1 MFSPAWAVACM
12 YVNVHLVP
20 IFFSAGGVNAW
31 AGVLSYFKYSVRYKT
46 LKMHFKAN
54 TYATRAFWE

>member
-12 YVNVHLVP
+12 YVNVHLAP

-31 AGVLSYFKYSVRYKT
+31 AGVLFIIKHYIYR
-46 LKMHFKAN
+46 
-54 TYATRAFWE
+54 